1 MACIRIFVTQFMGQG
16 GVKTKLHGKQVLGVG
31 DHKPEEASI
40 P

>member
-1 MACIRIFVTQFMGQG
+1 MGQG